1 MNSNVSLFSS
11 WIHLLNQL
19 FEIIENHFK
28 RLSILTKL
36 ISDFLSKQ
44 NQSNENLSIALH
56 ELFNQIQ
63 DHLISLINQQLI
75 EHSIQIEYL
84 TIEQFTLFIKSF
96 QNLIHFFVSI
106 DSKYNSTPFKTFLQN
121 QINKYLNYFHDQR
134 KQRLSNTLD
143 NEQWRQVSFFFSFS
157 VFIRKIEIVVWYLGS
172 NSTFDSK
179 FDRWIIFKFVQRN
192 EFNQWNIENQWWRFC
207 VNK

>member
-56 ELFNQIQ
+56 KLFNQIQ

-157 VFIRKIEIVVWYLGS
+157 VFIRKIEIVV
-172 NSTFDSK
+172 
-179 FDRWIIFKFVQRN
+179 
-192 EFNQWNIENQWWRFC
+192 
-207 VNK
+207 